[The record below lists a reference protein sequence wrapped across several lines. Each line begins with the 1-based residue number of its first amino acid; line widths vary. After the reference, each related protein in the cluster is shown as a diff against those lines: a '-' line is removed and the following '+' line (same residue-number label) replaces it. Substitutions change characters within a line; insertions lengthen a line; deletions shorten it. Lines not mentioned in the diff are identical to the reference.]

1 MTIFFQPP
9 AQDTVPCPKHKC
21 PLCRQEIR
29 EERLGVGQREEK
41 LVVVSQD
48 CVYHIHE
55 DIEWVGEKT
64 VDMEEEEEV
73 PAISWMI
80 P

>member
-1 MTIFFQPP
+1 M
-9 AQDTVPCPKHKC
+9 
-21 PLCRQEIR
+21 
-29 EERLGVGQREEK
+29 GQREEK

-64 VDMEEEEEV
+64 VDMEDEEEV